1 MTYNEVKFQF
11 EFNTDNDK
19 NIKKFLQITIF
30 DFVLFYT
37 SHITLV
43 FLLERLSEKRVTGTD
58 SSIPENFKKNFF
70 FRSLHTAEVSF
81 PYMPKF
87 TKNKVSN

>member
-19 NIKKFLQITIF
+19 NVKKFLQIRIF
-30 DFVLFYT
+30 DYVLFCT

-43 FLLERLSEKRVTGTD
+43 FLLESLSEKRVTGTD
-58 SSIPENFKKNFF
+58 SSISENLKKNFF
-70 FRSLHTAEVSF
+70 SFLAYRRSQVSI
-81 PYMPKF
+81 YAKIH
-87 TKNKVSN
+87 

>member
-19 NIKKFLQITIF
+19 NVKKFLQIRIF
-30 DFVLFYT
+30 DYVLFCT

-43 FLLERLSEKRVTGTD
+43 FLLESLSEKRVTGTD
-58 SSIPENFKKNFF
+58 SSIPENLKKKIFSF
-70 FRSLHTAEVSF
+70 LAYRRSQVSI
-81 PYMPKF
+81 YAKIH
-87 TKNKVSN
+87 